1 MVYTAK
7 RKFAKKPTRRPSYK
21 KKRVARPSIKK
32 IVQAAIN
39 KNLETKT
46 TVYSSPDGVQIF
58 HNNFITMDGTVLAT
72 EQGVMSNDSGSWSR
86 VGDEIMLKG
95 VSLKFML
102 EVNERFTDVTFRIL
116 VVRCARDD
124 VPTRATLFNGLSG
137 NKMIDT
143 LNRERYTVIAQKYW
157 SRKGDLSMITGA
169 SLPGEGNN
177 TNGQIASSR
186 ATKIIKM
193 WIPGAK
199 FGRGGKIQYENGST
213 KVKFFDYHVLCYA
226 YSNYSTLQDEFY
238 VGRVN
243 DYVKQLYFKDG

>member
-58 HNNFITMDGTVLAT
+58 HNNFITMDSTVLAT

-116 VVRCARDD
+116 VVRCAKGD

-157 SRKGDLSMITGA
+157 SRKGDLTMISGPG
-169 SLPGEGNN
+169 LPGEGNN
-177 TNGQIASSR
+177 TNSQIASSR

-213 KVKFFDYHVLCYA
+213 QVKFFDYHVLCYA

-243 DYVKQLYFKDG
+243 DYVKQIYFKDG